1 MMKSDLL
8 GYEKESLIT
17 LLESLQKKLKRKHD
31 QLRKT
36 QLKLDSTKIKLVK
49 LKSTVV
55 YQRVVILELR
65 GDKLAKAE

>member
-1 MMKSDLL
+1 M
-8 GYEKESLIT
+8 IT
-17 LLESLQKKLKRKHD
+17 LLESIQKKLKRKHD